1 MKKRVL
7 LLITPIMTLI
17 LEALPYGV
25 KMNFAT
31 ADRTIT
37 RYTSYFDTLPYFYAM
52 FSPLITAVLSCA
64 IFIVL
69 LIYCFRKNRVLL
81 IIVKVLLYI
90 ALILSVW
97 HSLFYITVLSVLITL
112 SMVIELVVIKCYT
125 DKT

>member
-31 ADRTIT
+31 ADGTIT

-52 FSPLITAVLSCA
+52 FSPLITAVLSCS

-69 LIYCFRKNRVLL
+69 LIYCFWKNRVLL

-112 SMVIELVVIKCYT
+112 SMVIELVIIKCYT

>member
-31 ADRTIT
+31 ADSTIT

-69 LIYCFRKNRVLL
+69 LIYCFWENRVLL

-90 ALILSVW
+90 VLILSVW

>member
-1 MKKRVL
+1 MKKRLL

-37 RYTSYFDTLPYFYAM
+37 RYTSYFDTLPYFYAT

-69 LIYCFRKNRVLL
+69 LIYCFWGNRVLL

-112 SMVIELVVIKCYT
+112 SMVIELVAIKCYT

>member
-7 LLITPIMTLI
+7 LLIAPIITLI
-17 LEALPYGV
+17 LEALPFGV

-31 ADRTIT
+31 AEGTIT

-52 FSPLITAVLSCA
+52 FSPLITAVLCCA

-69 LIYCFRKNRVLL
+69 LIYCFWETWVLL
-81 IIVKVLLYI
+81 IIVKVLLFI
-90 ALILSVW
+90 AVILSVW
-97 HSLFYITVLSVLITL
+97 HSLFYITLLSVLITL
-112 SMVIELVVIKCYT
+112 LMVIELVVIKCYT

>member
-37 RYTSYFDTLPYFYAM
+37 RYTSYFDTLPYFYAT
-52 FSPLITAVLSCA
+52 FSPLITAVLSPEK
-64 IFIVL
+64 
-69 LIYCFRKNRVLL
+69 LISYGQSSTWATG
-81 IIVKVLLYI
+81 KV
-90 ALILSVW
+90 
-97 HSLFYITVLSVLITL
+97 
-112 SMVIELVVIKCYT
+112 
-125 DKT
+125 

>member
-1 MKKRVL
+1 MKKRLL

-37 RYTSYFDTLPYFYAM
+37 RYTSYFDTLPYFYAT

-69 LIYCFRKNRVLL
+69 LIYCFWKNRVLL

-90 ALILSVW
+90 AFILSVW
-97 HSLFYITVLSVLITL
+97 HFYITVLSVLISL

>member
-31 ADRTIT
+31 ADSTIT

-69 LIYCFRKNRVLL
+69 LIYCFLGNRVLL

-112 SMVIELVVIKCYT
+112 SMVIELVIIKCYT